1 MEEKEILF
9 PYKINDKFIIS
20 DLESVTDNYLKENKI
35 SHIIII
41 DKYLELGDK
50 IDSNNYQIMLLDY
63 ESPKKDDNFL
73 LGISRLNLFISDNIS
88 IFITE
93 DKNSPILPTLISA
106 ILIKRKIKLSEI
118 KKIIP
123 ESLYKNIYDTYLTKL
138 EEYDKYINDINPEF
152 IFKCGKCRKSLFN
165 DKQLILFHENS
176 AKDTYSHKRKKN
188 NSVNTTECTSY
199 FLNIERLMN
208 NNKNNNNE
216 EKKDIDFIEQFQ
228 IVMETQ
234 NMKLESCIIKCKKC
248 SLKLGEFFDKGT
260 QCSCGSWV
268 VPAVQIVKS
277 KVDKVKIINA
287 SK

>member
-106 ILIKRKIKLSEI
+106 ILIKRKVKLSEI

-152 IFKCGKCRKSLFN
+152 NFKCGKCRKSLFN

-208 NNKNNNNE
+208 NNKNSNE

-228 IVMETQ
+228 IVMEKQ
-234 NMKLESCIIKCKKC
+234 NMKLESGIIKCKKC

>member
-93 DKNSPILPTLISA
+93 DKNSIILPTLISA
-106 ILIKRKIKLSEI
+106 ILIKRKVKLSEI

-152 IFKCGKCRKSLFN
+152 NFKCGKCRKSLFN

-208 NNKNNNNE
+208 NNKNNNE

-228 IVMETQ
+228 IVMEKQ
-234 NMKLESCIIKCKKC
+234 NMKLESGIIKCKKC

>member
-106 ILIKRKIKLSEI
+106 ILIKRKVKLSEI

-152 IFKCGKCRKSLFN
+152 NFKCGKCRKSLFN

-176 AKDTYSHKRKKN
+176 AKGTYSHKRKKN

-208 NNKNNNNE
+208 NNKNNNE

>member
-9 PYKINDKFIIS
+9 PYKINEKFIIS

-106 ILIKRKIKLSEI
+106 ILIKRKVKLSEI

-152 IFKCGKCRKSLFN
+152 NFKCGKCRKSLFN

-208 NNKNNNNE
+208 NNNNNE

-228 IVMETQ
+228 IVMEKQ
-234 NMKLESCIIKCKKC
+234 NMKLESGIIKCKKC

-277 KVDKVKIINA
+277 KVDKVKLINS

>member
-106 ILIKRKIKLSEI
+106 ILIKRKVKLSEI

-152 IFKCGKCRKSLFN
+152 NFKCGKCRKSLFN

-208 NNKNNNNE
+208 NNKNNNE

-228 IVMETQ
+228 IVMEKQ
-234 NMKLESCIIKCKKC
+234 NMKLESGIIKCKKC

>member
-9 PYKINDKFIIS
+9 PYKINEKFIIS

-106 ILIKRKIKLSEI
+106 ILIKRKVKLSEI

-152 IFKCGKCRKSLFN
+152 NFKCGKCRKSLFN

-176 AKDTYSHKRKKN
+176 AKGTYSHKRKKN

-208 NNKNNNNE
+208 NNKNSNE

>member
-106 ILIKRKIKLSEI
+106 ILIKRKVKLSEI

-152 IFKCGKCRKSLFN
+152 NFKCGKCRKSLFN

-208 NNKNNNNE
+208 NNKNNNE

>member
-106 ILIKRKIKLSEI
+106 ILIKRKVKLSEI

-152 IFKCGKCRKSLFN
+152 NFKCGKCRKSLFN

-176 AKDTYSHKRKKN
+176 AKGTYSHKRKKN

-199 FLNIERLMN
+199 FLNIERLMK
-208 NNKNNNNE
+208 NNKNSNE

-228 IVMETQ
+228 IIMETQ

>member
-9 PYKINDKFIIS
+9 PYKINEKFIIS

-106 ILIKRKIKLSEI
+106 ILIKRKVKLSEI

-152 IFKCGKCRKSLFN
+152 NFKCGKCRKSLFN

-208 NNKNNNNE
+208 NNKNNNE

>member
-9 PYKINDKFIIS
+9 PYKINEKFIIS

-106 ILIKRKIKLSEI
+106 ILIKRKVKLSEI

-152 IFKCGKCRKSLFN
+152 NFKCGKCRKSLFN

-176 AKDTYSHKRKKN
+176 AKGTYSHKRKKN

-208 NNKNNNNE
+208 NNKNNNE

>member
-9 PYKINDKFIIS
+9 PYKINDKFIIT
-20 DLESVTDNYLKENKI
+20 DFESITDNYLKENKI

-106 ILIKRKIKLSEI
+106 ILIKRKVKLSEI

-152 IFKCGKCRKSLFN
+152 NFKCGKCRKSLFN

-208 NNKNNNNE
+208 NNKNNNE

-228 IVMETQ
+228 IVMEKQ
-234 NMKLESCIIKCKKC
+234 NMKLESGIIKCKKC

>member
-9 PYKINDKFIIS
+9 PYKINEKFIIS

-106 ILIKRKIKLSEI
+106 ILIKRKVKLSEI

-152 IFKCGKCRKSLFN
+152 NFKCGKCRKSLFN

-208 NNKNNNNE
+208 NNKNNNE

-277 KVDKVKIINA
+277 KVDKVKIVNA

>member
-106 ILIKRKIKLSEI
+106 ILIKRKVKLSEI

-152 IFKCGKCRKSLFN
+152 NFKCGKCRKSLFN

-208 NNKNNNNE
+208 NNKNNNE

-277 KVDKVKIINA
+277 KVDKVKIVNA

>member
-20 DLESVTDNYLKENKI
+20 DLVSVTDNYLKENKI

-106 ILIKRKIKLSEI
+106 ILIKRKLKLSEI

-176 AKDTYSHKRKKN
+176 AKGTYSHKRKKN

-208 NNKNNNNE
+208 NNKNSNE

-228 IVMETQ
+228 IVMEKQ
-234 NMKLESCIIKCKKC
+234 NMKLESGIIKCKKC

>member
-106 ILIKRKIKLSEI
+106 ILIKRKVKLSEI

-138 EEYDKYINDINPEF
+138 EEYDKYINDINPEYN
-152 IFKCGKCRKSLFN
+152 FKCGKCRKSLFN

-176 AKDTYSHKRKKN
+176 AKGTYSHKRKKN

-208 NNKNNNNE
+208 NNKNNNE
-216 EKKDIDFIEQFQ
+216 EKKDIDFIEHFQ
-228 IVMETQ
+228 IVMESQ

>member
-9 PYKINDKFIIS
+9 PYKINDKFVIS
-20 DLESVTDNYLKENKI
+20 DLASISDNYLKENKI

-73 LGISRLNLFISDNIS
+73 FGLSRLNLFISDNIS

-93 DKNSPILPTLISA
+93 DKKSPILPTLISA
-106 ILIKRKIKLSEI
+106 ILIKRKNKLSEI
-118 KKIIP
+118 KKAIP
-123 ESLYKNIYDTYLTKL
+123 EIIYKNIYDTYLTKL

-152 IFKCGKCRKSLFN
+152 NFKCGKCRKSLFN
-165 DKQLILFHENS
+165 DRQLILFHENS
-176 AKDTYSHKRKKN
+176 AKDTYSHKRKKY

-208 NNKNNNNE
+208 NNKNNNE
-216 EKKDIDFIEQFQ
+216 EKKNIDFIEQFQ
-228 IVMETQ
+228 TVMESQ
-234 NMKLESCIIKCKKC
+234 NMKLENCIIKCKKC

-277 KVDKVKIINA
+277 KVDKVKLINS

>member
-9 PYKINDKFIIS
+9 PYKINEKFIIS

-106 ILIKRKIKLSEI
+106 ILIKRKVKLSEI

-152 IFKCGKCRKSLFN
+152 NFKCGKCRKSLFN

-208 NNKNNNNE
+208 NNKNSNE

>member
-9 PYKINDKFIIS
+9 PYKINEKFIIS

-106 ILIKRKIKLSEI
+106 ILIKRKVKLSEI

-138 EEYDKYINDINPEF
+138 EEYDKYINDINTEF

-176 AKDTYSHKRKKN
+176 AKGTYSHKRKKN

-208 NNKNNNNE
+208 NNKNNNE

>member
-20 DLESVTDNYLKENKI
+20 DLESITDNYLKENKI

-106 ILIKRKIKLSEI
+106 ILIKRKVKLSEI

-152 IFKCGKCRKSLFN
+152 NFKCGKCRKSLFN

-208 NNKNNNNE
+208 NNKNSNE

-228 IVMETQ
+228 IVMETH

>member
-9 PYKINDKFIIS
+9 PYRINDKFIIS

-106 ILIKRKIKLSEI
+106 ILIKRKVKLSEI

-152 IFKCGKCRKSLFN
+152 NFKCGKCRKSLFN

-208 NNKNNNNE
+208 NNKNSNE

>member
-9 PYKINDKFIIS
+9 PYKINDKFVIS
-20 DLESVTDNYLKENKI
+20 DLASISDNYLKENKI

-73 LGISRLNLFISDNIS
+73 LGLSRLNLFISDNIS

-93 DKNSPILPTLISA
+93 DKKSPILPTLISA
-106 ILIKRKIKLSEI
+106 ILIKRKNKLSEI
-118 KKIIP
+118 KKAIP
-123 ESLYKNIYDTYLTKL
+123 EIIYKNIYDTYLTKL

-152 IFKCGKCRKSLFN
+152 NFKCGKCRKSLFN

-176 AKDTYSHKRKKN
+176 AKDTYSHKRKKY

-208 NNKNNNNE
+208 NNKNNNE
-216 EKKDIDFIEQFQ
+216 EKKNIDFIEQFQ
-228 IVMETQ
+228 TVMESQ
-234 NMKLESCIIKCKKC
+234 NMKLENCIIKCKKC

-277 KVDKVKIINA
+277 KVDKVKLINS

>member
-35 SHIIII
+35 SHMIII

-152 IFKCGKCRKSLFN
+152 NFKCGKCRKSLFN

-208 NNKNNNNE
+208 NNKNNNE

-234 NMKLESCIIKCKKC
+234 NMKLESGIIKCKKC

>member
-9 PYKINDKFIIS
+9 PYKINEKFIIS

-106 ILIKRKIKLSEI
+106 ILIKRKVKLSEI

-176 AKDTYSHKRKKN
+176 AKGTYSHKRKKN

-208 NNKNNNNE
+208 NNKNSNE

>member
-106 ILIKRKIKLSEI
+106 ILIKRKVKLSEI

-277 KVDKVKIINA
+277 KVDKVKIVNA

>member
-20 DLESVTDNYLKENKI
+20 DLESITDNYLKENKI
-35 SHIIII
+35 SHMIII

-106 ILIKRKIKLSEI
+106 ILIKRKVKLSEI

-176 AKDTYSHKRKKN
+176 AKGTYSHKRKKN

-208 NNKNNNNE
+208 NNKNSNE

-228 IVMETQ
+228 IVMESQ

>member
-106 ILIKRKIKLSEI
+106 ILIKRKVKLSEI

-152 IFKCGKCRKSLFN
+152 NFKCGKCRKSLFN

-199 FLNIERLMN
+199 FLNIERL
-208 NNKNNNNE
+208 
-216 EKKDIDFIEQFQ
+216 
-228 IVMETQ
+228 
-234 NMKLESCIIKCKKC
+234 IIKIIMKRKKILILL
-248 SLKLGEFFDKGT
+248 SNFK
-260 QCSCGSWV
+260 
-268 VPAVQIVKS
+268 
-277 KVDKVKIINA
+277 
-287 SK
+287 

>member
-106 ILIKRKIKLSEI
+106 ILIKRKVKLSEI

-152 IFKCGKCRKSLFN
+152 NFKCGKCRKSLFN

-208 NNKNNNNE
+208 NNKNSNE

-228 IVMETQ
+228 IVMEKQ
-234 NMKLESCIIKCKKC
+234 NMKLESGIIKCKKC

-277 KVDKVKIINA
+277 KVDKVKIVNA